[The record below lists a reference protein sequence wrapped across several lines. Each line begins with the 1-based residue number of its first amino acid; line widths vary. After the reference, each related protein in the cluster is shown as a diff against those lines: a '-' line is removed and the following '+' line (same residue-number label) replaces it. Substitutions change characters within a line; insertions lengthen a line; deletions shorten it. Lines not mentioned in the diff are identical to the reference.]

1 MSDKPVS
8 RSALFTMGSNG
19 IISKID
25 YSKDGVPLVPT
36 EEEDLSVMSEDM
48 EAENIITYIN
58 KNVYSI
64 GMLTVR
70 QKHILYRYFLKYNPI
85 LNRTLSLF
93 TKIITS
99 SITVQKPKDS
109 DNDIVQDYIH
119 SFYQK
124 MIRHI
129 GLNKVMKNVLSDFWV
144 YQSAYVM
151 VENDY
156 LEESDAD
163 IEMDEELLLEK
174 IDDIDDE
181 TKKKIEEITKR
192 YKKDPLSTTKKERDL
207 VLSESLLEINKQY
220 RGHKRIKVI
229 SPLDIEKIEVNNDID
244 VKFFSIKK
252 SSHVDEYLSS
262 YRINKEENKEKY
274 NELIEMGYTAGYL
287 KKYMDSDND
296 YIELSNDPLD
306 EDGCF
311 LIEFTSENN
320 GVSMDSI
327 LIDLITYYNI
337 LLKQKD
343 RTLTMNKGIKIL
355 SAPMASI
362 DEFSL
367 LTNQITTGT
376 YMQDGIP
383 LVCVNYEV
391 TIEEVSFD
399 QRSQFEED
407 SEEDVTKRLI
417 IGLGIPDSLITA
429 SDSYGGSFLKLE
441 TMETEFST
449 IRDDLTDFIENK
461 LFVPLSLQKGFIT
474 TDIWGGLVAVKP
486 KLDFKVG
493 SIVNKSDFRE
503 VLSTLVDN
511 KKLPDKYLVEYIGY
525 DNDAVNRDMKKQA
538 EENKDMDSS
547 PEEEEY

>member
-1 MSDKPVS
+1 MNNKQG

-19 IISKID
+19 IMSKVD
-25 YSKDGVPLVPT
+25 YPDNIAPPVPT
-36 EEEDLSVMSEDM
+36 EERDLSVMSEDM

-58 KNVYSI
+58 KNMYSV
-64 GMLTVR
+64 GMLTER
-70 QKHILYRYFLKYNPI
+70 QKHILYRYFLNYNPI
-85 LNRTLSLF
+85 LNRVLSLF

-109 DNDIVQDYIH
+109 DNDIIQDYIH
-119 SFYQK
+119 SFYTK
-124 MIRHI
+124 MIRHVD
-129 GLNKVMKNVLSDFWV
+129 LNKVMKNILSDFWI
-144 YQSAYVM
+144 YKSAYIM

-174 IDDIDDE
+174 VSDISLE
-181 TKKKIEEITKR
+181 TKKKIDEITER
-192 YKKDPLSTTKKERDL
+192 YKKNPLSTTKEERDF

-229 SPLDIEKIEVNNDID
+229 SPLEIEKIEVNDDID
-244 VKFFSIKK
+244 VKFFHIRK
-252 SSHVDEYLSS
+252 SRHVDEYLSS
-262 YRINKEENKEKY
+262 YRGNSEENIEKY
-274 NELIEMGYTAGYL
+274 DELIEMGYTSGYL
-287 KKYMDSDND
+287 KKYKDSSSE

-311 LIEFTSENN
+311 MIEFTSDNN
-320 GVSMDSI
+320 GVNMDSI

-337 LLKQKD
+337 LIKQKD
-343 RTLTMNKGIKIL
+343 KTLTMNKGIKIL
-355 SAPMASI
+355 SAPMATM

-367 LTNQITTGT
+367 LTSQIVTGT
-376 YMQDGIP
+376 YMQEGIP
-383 LVCVNYEV
+383 MVCVNYEV
-391 TIEEVSFD
+391 SIEDVSFD
-399 QRSQFEED
+399 TRSQFEED

-417 IGLGIPDSLITA
+417 IGLGIPDSLVTA

-449 IRDDLTDFIENK
+449 IRDDLTGFVENK

-486 KLDFKVG
+486 KLDFKAG
-493 SIVNKSDFRE
+493 AIVNKSDFKE
-503 VLSTLVDN
+503 TLQTLVEN
-511 KKLPDKYLVEYIGY
+511 KKLPDKYLVEYLGY
-525 DNDAVNRDMKKQA
+525 DNDTVNRDLSQQQEDKNSLT
-538 EENKDMDSS
+538 E
-547 PEEEEY
+547 PEEY